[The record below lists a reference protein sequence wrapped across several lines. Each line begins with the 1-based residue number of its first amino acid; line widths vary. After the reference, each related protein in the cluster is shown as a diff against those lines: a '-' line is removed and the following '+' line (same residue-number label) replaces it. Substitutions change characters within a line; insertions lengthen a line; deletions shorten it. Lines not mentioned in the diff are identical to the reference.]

1 MEGTTATT
9 TTTTSA
15 STAAEET
22 QQQSQQQ
29 NQESLIQRGI
39 RGIWGYFAGSA
50 EDAAAASENSGDIKL
65 EDFGA
70 KEVDNSSGE
79 EAGAATSEED
89 EKSKEV
95 CKFFLEARCRFGDRY
110 VICDACFWRCCWAVA
125 DAAKATDRAVVEV
138 AASCGL
144 RSRCCS

>member
-1 MEGTTATT
+1 MEGTTTT

-22 QQQSQQQ
+22 QHQSQQQ

-39 RGIWGYFAGSA
+39 RGIWGYLAGSA
-50 EDAAAASENSGDIKL
+50 EDAAASEDNGDIKL
-65 EDFGA
+65 EDFGS
-70 KEVDNSSGE
+70 KEENATSSGE
-79 EAGAATSEED
+79 EAAATTSEED

-110 VICDACFWRCCWAVA
+110 CHM
-125 DAAKATDRAVVEV
+125 
-138 AASCGL
+138 
-144 RSRCCS
+144 